1 MGEFCVFHSWT
12 QMCLIRAQSTKLTY
26 SYPQIHTREQFFSQA
41 VAKII
46 SWLLGSNAKDRSL
59 HMNFEHV
66 FNGHIIC
73 PRRAQ
78 STKSVPGDK
87 TLMKVQ
93 PILIFKHPHFDLQ
106 LVIIACSIS
115 HHFFSKWTIICL

>member
-1 MGEFCVFHSWT
+1 
-12 QMCLIRAQSTKLTY
+12 MCLVRAQSTKLTY
-26 SYPQIHTREQFFSQA
+26 SYLEIHTEEQFFSLA

-78 STKSVPGDK
+78 STKSVSGDK
-87 TLMKVQ
+87 TLMNVQ
-93 PILIFKHPHFDLQ
+93 PILTF
-106 LVIIACSIS
+106 
-115 HHFFSKWTIICL
+115 